1 MTIKSCAYQVN
12 FSILYNQ
19 KEYWFKE
26 SKVWLRNSR
35 YTYKKFS
42 SHWYRKQRNH
52 PINDF
57 VFDLENILKLITCT
71 ARQLALVWF
80 LLVLILDWREHGICL
95 EEQLLKI
102 DRSSSCLSCVIVK
115 VKLGKLGK
123 LWTWNRRRGLQ
134 NSC

>member
-1 MTIKSCAYQVN
+1 MLIRSIFQYFITKKNIGSKNQRYDWETVGILTKSFHPIDIGN
-12 FSILYNQ
+12 RGI
-19 KEYWFKE
+19 
-26 SKVWLRNSR
+26 
-35 YTYKKFS
+35 
-42 SHWYRKQRNH
+42 H

-57 VFDLENILKLITCT
+57 VFELENILKLITCT